1 MLNRYKWK
9 CLVKNLKPS
18 IVFCLFHLGF
28 GWWSRAR
35 QQHWQGGTK
44 ERGTFCSKSCFL
56 TSTFATLWKLQVETQ
71 WGKEEWQASFG
82 ILRRA
87 KQSGIYWN
95 LGFPQQAQSWKE
107 KFLISECSQL
117 LRTSFWLQILY
128 LFFTIIYVADLI
140 VIKLI

>member
-28 GWWSRAR
+28 EWWSRAR

-44 ERGTFCSKSCFL
+44 ERGAFCSKSCFL
-56 TSTFATLWKLQVETQ
+56 TSTFATLWKRQVETQ
-71 WGKEEWQASFG
+71 WGKEEWQTRFG

-117 LRTSFWLQILY
+117 LRTSFWLQIFY
-128 LFFTIIYVADLI
+128 LFFTSIYVADLI
-140 VIKLI
+140 VIKLV